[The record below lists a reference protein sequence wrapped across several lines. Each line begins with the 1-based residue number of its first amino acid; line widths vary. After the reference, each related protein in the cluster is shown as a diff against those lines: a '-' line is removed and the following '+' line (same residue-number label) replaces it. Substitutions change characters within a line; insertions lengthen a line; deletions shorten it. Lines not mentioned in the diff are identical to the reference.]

1 MTPQEAREILS
12 KINISVGMGESFNL
26 SENQILEAT
35 SMAIEAL
42 EQQPCDTPRNNLA
55 EWTPVSEGLPEDGQ
69 NVLINLSHYDIVV
82 PGWYSNKKKMWFR
95 LYQGRWA
102 EVIDAE
108 CDVIAWQYFPEPYKE
123 EGEDEE

>member
-42 EQQPCDTPRNNLA
+42 EQQTIDKLA
-55 EWTPVSEGLPEDGQ
+55 MMYEIYMNGVNMSGE
-69 NVLINLSHYDIVV
+69 
-82 PGWYSNKKKMWFR
+82 
-95 LYQGRWA
+95 YQGCWVRFKDI
-102 EVIDAE
+102 EKIVDKYI
-108 CDVIAWQYFPEPYKE
+108 
-123 EGEDEE
+123 EGSESK